1 MNMDNPTGTGNLEIT
16 NISIGPNSTSMDFE
30 GQVEGY
36 GTVFATH
43 LLTPL
48 DGDQARGTSSGEAR
62 TFLLDGSSLSTP
74 HQGTYKRNGS
84 SFQIYFTDAVDNG
97 AVNFVMWDV
106 NILSKD
112 VDVKYWEI
120 NPAS

>member
-1 MNMDNPTGTGNLEIT
+1 MDLENSDGTGKLKVT
-16 NISIGPNSTSMDFE
+16 RLSIGAESVSMDFE
-30 GQVEGY
+30 GEVEGY
-36 GTVFATH
+36 GTVLATH
-43 LLTPL
+43 LLKPL
-48 DGDQARGTSSGEAR
+48 DGDQTRGTSSGEAR

-74 HQGTYKRNGS
+74 HQGTFKRKGS
-84 SFQIYFTDAVDNG
+84 SLHIYFTDLVDNG

>member
-1 MNMDNPTGTGNLEIT
+1 MDLENSDGTGKLKVT
-16 NISIGPNSTSMDFE
+16 RVSIDAGSASMDFE

-48 DGDQARGTSSGEAR
+48 NGDQARGTSSGEAR

-84 SFQIYFTDAVDNG
+84 SLQIYFTDAVDNG

>member
-1 MNMDNPTGTGNLEIT
+1 MDLKNPDGTGSLKVT
-16 NISIGPNSTSMDFE
+16 RLSIDADSTSIDFE

-43 LLTPL
+43 LLQSL
-48 DGDQARGTSSGEAR
+48 DSDQKRGTSSGEAR
-62 TFLLDGSSLSTP
+62 TFLLDGTFLSTP
-74 HQGTYKRNGS
+74 HQGTFTRQGPS
-84 SFQIYFTDAVDNG
+84 LQIYFTDAVDNG

-112 VDVKYWEI
+112 VDVKYWEV
-120 NPAS
+120 NPTN

>member
-1 MNMDNPTGTGNLEIT
+1 MDLDNADGTGKLQVT
-16 NISIGPNSTSMDFE
+16 RLSIDADSTSMDFE

-43 LLTPL
+43 LLQSL
-48 DGDQARGTSSGEAR
+48 DGDQTRGTLSGEAR
-62 TFLLDGSSLSTP
+62 TFLLDGSSFSTP
-74 HQGTYKRNGS
+74 HQGTFTRQGS
-84 SFQIYFTDAVDNG
+84 SLRVYFTDAVDNG

-106 NILSKD
+106 NILSKE

-120 NPAS
+120 NAAD